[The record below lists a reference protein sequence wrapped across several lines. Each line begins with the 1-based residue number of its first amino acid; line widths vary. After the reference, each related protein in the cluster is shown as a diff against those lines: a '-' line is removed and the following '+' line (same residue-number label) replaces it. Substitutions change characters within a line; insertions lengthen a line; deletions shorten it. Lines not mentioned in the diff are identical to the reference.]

1 MLGNYTKAI
10 MAGVAFLVIAAAG
23 IGAAT
28 QAGVNLGLSPVVL
41 AWVTVGGGIIGT
53 FLTWLSKNSNQPTLP
68 PGSVVVR
75 SIDVKPGSPILAAHK
90 P

>member
-10 MAGVAFLVIAAAG
+10 MAGVSFLVIAAAG

-28 QAGVNLGLSPVVL
+28 QSGVDLGLSPVVL
-41 AWVTVGGGIIGT
+41 AWVTVGGGVIGT
-53 FLTWLSKNSNQPTLP
+53 FLTWLAKNANQPTLAQNQ
-68 PGSVVVR
+68 VVVA
-75 SIDVKPGSPILAAHK
+75 SQDAKPGAAIVAAHK